1 MIYYI
6 LHVQDESET
15 ASDVE
20 LRELKES
27 LADTPPV
34 GALVK
39 CARTLDQVKSIHVH
53 MHLAIPATD
62 HDSLSSTCIKVQYLG
77 FSEPHV

>member
-1 MIYYI
+1 MYV
-6 LHVQDESET
+6 LLSQSESES
-15 ASDVE
+15 AAEAE

-39 CARTLDQVKSIHVH
+39 CARTLDQVRSMHMYKYVSISC
-53 MHLAIPATD
+53 MSFYPSAMFTSGAMFL
-62 HDSLSSTCIKVQYLG
+62 
-77 FSEPHV
+77 

>member
-1 MIYYI
+1 MLCFRLFI
-6 LHVQDESET
+6 LDVFPPVSQEDSET
-15 ASDVE
+15 VSEIE

-39 CARTLDQVKSIHVH
+39 CARTLDQVRPMH
-53 MHLAIPATD
+53 MQKTP
-62 HDSLSSTCIKVQYLG
+62 
-77 FSEPHV
+77 